1 MSKSTELYSSEEVE
15 SNNTL
20 QLSKPAFNKPNVAI
34 PEIKKITTKSVPD
47 GIDIT
52 KVMEEKEINAIPTI
66 TVSVKNLKNFYDGLM
81 KSINKYN
88 DDVSD
93 VITSGIVRP
102 LSSTIENIGT
112 KTSEIDAKLKDL
124 QARLDNIPE
133 TGEAPPLF
141 HVTGEEN
148 RLL

>member
-1 MSKSTELYSSEEVE
+1 MNKNIKLYSSEEVV

-20 QLSKPAFNKPNVAI
+20 QLPKPAFNKPNFAI
-34 PEIKKITTKSVPD
+34 PEIKKITTKSAPD

-52 KVMEEKEINAIPTI
+52 KVMEEKEINAIPAI

-124 QARLDNIPE
+124 QARLDDIPE
-133 TGEAPPLF
+133 IGEAPSLL
-141 HVTGEEN
+141 HITGGEN
-148 RLL
+148 GLL